1 LFQKQGGMGKFAVV
15 AIGGNSLIRD
25 KNRRRVEDQYQAIV
39 ETAVSLV
46 DIIELG
52 YRMVVTHGN
61 GAQVGF
67 ILRRSEIAFKSEGM
81 HFVPLVSCVAD
92 TQGAIGYQIQQA
104 LNNEFKV
111 RGIDQQAV
119 TVITQVKVDG
129 NDPAFDNPSKPIGA
143 FYTEKEMKTL
153 TKSHPDWNLVEDAGR
168 GYRRVVPSPRPIEII
183 ERQAIQSLVNDNFCV
198 ISVGGGGIP
207 VLETGDSLLKG
218 IDAVIDK
225 DYSAALL
232 ARDLSAET
240 LIISTGVDHICLNY
254 GTAEEKPLSR
264 LTLSETRQYIDE
276 GHFAKG
282 SMLPKMRAI
291 VEFLEQGGEKA
302 IIAQPEHLKQAV
314 QGEIG
319 TWIVNDA

>member
-1 LFQKQGGMGKFAVV
+1 MGKFAVV

-129 NDPAFDNPSKPIGA
+129 NDPAFGNPSKPIGA

>member
-1 LFQKQGGMGKFAVV
+1 MRKFAVV

-39 ETAVSLV
+39 ETALSLV

-52 YRMVVTHGN
+52 YRIVVTHGN

-67 ILRRSEIAFKSEGM
+67 ILRRSEIAFKSEGL
-81 HFVPLVSCVAD
+81 HIVPLVNCVAD

-119 TVITQVKVDG
+119 TIISQVKVNR
-129 NDPAFDNPSKPIGA
+129 NDPAFKKPSKPIGA
-143 FYTEKEMKTL
+143 FYSEKEL
-153 TKSHPDWNLVEDAGR
+153 TSLKKSHPDWHLVEDAGR
-168 GYRRVVPSPRPIEII
+168 GYRRVVSSPKPIEII
-183 ERQAIQSLVNDNFCV
+183 ELKAIQSLVDDNYCV
-198 ISVGGGGIP
+198 VSVGGGGIP
-207 VLETGDSLLKG
+207 VMDSGDSLLKG

-232 ARDLSAET
+232 AKNLKADT
-240 LIISTGVDHICLNY
+240 LIISTGVDNICLNY
-254 GTAEEKPLSR
+254 GTPDEIPLSKIT
-264 LTLSETRQYIDE
+264 LTETRQYIEE

-282 SMLPKMRAI
+282 SMLPKMKAI

-302 IIAQPEHLKQAV
+302 IIAQPEHLKQAL

-319 TWIVNDA
+319 TWIVND

>member
-1 LFQKQGGMGKFAVV
+1 MGKFAVV

-198 ISVGGGGIP
+198 VSVGGGGIP

-254 GTAEEKPLSR
+254 GTPEEKPLSR

>member
-1 LFQKQGGMGKFAVV
+1 MGKFAVV

-129 NDPAFDNPSKPIGA
+129 NDPAFGNPSKPIGA

-254 GTAEEKPLSR
+254 GTPEEKPLSR

>member
-1 LFQKQGGMGKFAVV
+1 MGKFAVV

-129 NDPAFDNPSKPIGA
+129 NDPAFGNPSKPIGA

-198 ISVGGGGIP
+198 VSVGGGGIP
-207 VLETGDSLLKG
+207 VMETGDSLLKG

-254 GTAEEKPLSR
+254 GTPEEKPLSR

>member
-1 LFQKQGGMGKFAVV
+1 MFQKQGGMGKFAVV

>member
-1 LFQKQGGMGKFAVV
+1 MGKFAVV